1 MEACSSSQRGS
12 TEEERAPV
20 VGYPSH
26 REAVMKVHEGMHVGL
41 LCPNEITRKAL
52 SCLTE
57 MK

>member
-1 MEACSSSQRGS
+1 MEACSSSQRSS

-20 VGYPSH
+20 VGYQGH
-26 REAVMKVHEGMHVGL
+26 REAVMKVHEGMHKGL
-41 LCPNEITRKAL
+41 LCPKEITRKAL